1 MVTYELD
8 EVTPVMENLEISDAL
23 FKSYEY
29 SEAKKSLI
37 EGKALRSYLGS
48 PRKF

>member
-29 SEAKKSLI
+29 SEAKKSL
-37 EGKALRSYLGS
+37 LREK
-48 PRKF
+48 P